1 MDKAQIERINELA
14 RKKKSVGLTPAEL
27 EEQAQLRAQYL
38 REFRAN
44 MEETLKAV
52 RVEQA
57 DGTYKPLVKKETKKE
72 KLN

>member
-27 EEQAQLRAQYL
+27 EEQAALRAQYL

-44 MEETLKAV
+44 MEATLQAV
-52 RVEQA
+52 RVEQE
-57 DGTYKPLVKKETKKE
+57 DGTYKPLVKKEKMH
-72 KLN
+72 

>member
-1 MDKAQIERINELA
+1 MEKEQILRINELA
-14 RKKKSVGLTPAEL
+14 RKKKTVGLTEAEAI
-27 EEQAQLRAQYL
+27 EQQELRAQYL

-57 DGTYKPLVKKETKKE
+57 DGTYKPLVKKEKA
-72 KLN
+72 N

>member
-1 MDKAQIERINELA
+1 MEKEQIARINELA
-14 RKKKSVGLTPAEL
+14 RKKKTIGLSEAEA

-44 MEETLKAV
+44 MEATLQAV

-57 DGTYKPLVKKETKKE
+57 DGTYKPLVKRE